1 VQFTCTIS
9 DVTRTASIAS
19 TASELRIVLG
29 QLIRR
34 LRAEHTFSISQ
45 GTVLARLERE
55 GPQTTSRLAGAE
67 RVRPQSMAHT
77 VAELEGG
84 GLVARR
90 PHPLD
95 KRQVLVEIT
104 DRGARTLADDRRRR
118 EGWLALAIAEL
129 TPDERETLIRAVPLL
144 RRLAQS

>member
-1 VQFTCTIS
+1 
-9 DVTRTASIAS
+9 VTRTASIAS
-19 TASELRIVLG
+19 SASELRIVLG

-55 GPQTTSRLAGAE
+55 GPQTTSGLAAAE

-77 VAELEGG
+77 ISELEGG

-95 KRQVLVEIT
+95 RRQVLVEIT
-104 DRGARTLADDRRRR
+104 ERGVQTLTDDRKRR
-118 EGWLALAIAEL
+118 EGWLALAIADL
-129 TPDERETLIRAVPLL
+129 TPEEQETLIRAVPLL

>member
-1 VQFTCTIS
+1 M
-9 DVTRTASIAS
+9 TRTTSIAR

-29 QLIRR
+29 QLVRR
-34 LRAEHTFSISQ
+34 LRAENSFSISQ

-55 GPQTTSRLAGAE
+55 GPQTTSRLAAAE

-77 VAELEGG
+77 IAELQGA

-95 KRQVLVEIT
+95 RRQILIELT
-104 DRGARTLADDRRRR
+104 PRGGETLAHDRKRR
-118 EGWLALAIAEL
+118 EGWLALAIGEFS
-129 TPDERETLIRAVPLL
+129 PEEQETLIRAVPLL
-144 RRLAQS
+144 HRLAQS